1 MWPGLGA
8 NVVGKDS
15 LHLTGSSGSV
25 CFLLKA
31 AIRKSLVKANR
42 SAYESEKTGRKT
54 IRYLWRHL
62 LMRVERLMPEL
73 TRRLSVERP

>member
-25 CFLLKA
+25 CFLLKV

-54 IRYLWRHL
+54 IRYLWRYL
-62 LMRVERLMPEL
+62 LIGVERLMPEL
-73 TRRLSVERP
+73 TRCLSVERP

>member
-15 LHLTGSSGSV
+15 LHLTGSSDRV

-31 AIRKSLVKANR
+31 AVRESLVGASR
-42 SAYESEKTGRKT
+42 SAYVSEKTGRKT
-54 IRYLWRHL
+54 IR
-62 LMRVERLMPEL
+62 
-73 TRRLSVERP
+73 